1 MSILDVKYYPNII
14 PSTVFIFKLV
24 LKFSLNIPQKS
35 NMLVIKEY
43 L

>member
-14 PSTVFIFKLV
+14 PSAVCIFKLV
-24 LKFSLNIPQKS
+24 LKFPLNIPQKP